1 MFGRE
6 PRLPTDILMG
16 SMKDIAHDVAQY
28 SLKATLD
35 LRNAYDIVRKKI
47 EENAKSMKLHWD
59 KNIKN
64 RKVFEEGD
72 KVLSFLP
79 KINNVAGEPD
89 KAHVFK
95 SDWSGPHTVIK
106 KPHLNNSDVY
116 ILKDEKG
123 RTWTSNANKLYKFA
137 ERQFLSAEPVEQ
149 KRAPTK
155 RDSNLSLFRYILLRN

>member
-1 MFGRE
+1 
-6 PRLPTDILMG
+6 
-16 SMKDIAHDVAQY
+16 
-28 SLKATLD
+28 
-35 LRNAYDIVRKKI
+35 
-47 EENAKSMKLHWD
+47 MKLHWD
-59 KNIKN
+59 KSIRN

-149 KRAPTK
+149 KMAPTK
-155 RDSNLSLFRYILLRN
+155 RDSNLSIIPLRTTSGLATSKESSDANGRS